1 MNVKGLLKNEYFQ
14 TAVLISVILLIVVGF
29 FIAEIAGLIRV
40 VTTPSMAIGYSGP
53 GYEWTHPFDRTIQVG
68 DIIVIQSVNPAELN
82 ANYPNSDIIVYNV
95 YSSDVPIVHRIVAK
109 EQINGTWY
117 FYTKGDANGWNK
129 WPATPSPAEYDT
141 WAPSPIPQDM
151 IIGKVVMRIPWVG
164 NVAIFMQ
171 GILGGNSNRVAIPI
185 ILILIVILVIVE
197 FVIPLYKRKKPSVQ
211 QFASK
216 RQT

>member
-95 YSSDVPIVHRIVAK
+95 YSSDVPIVHRI
-109 EQINGTWY
+109 
-117 FYTKGDANGWNK
+117 
-129 WPATPSPAEYDT
+129 
-141 WAPSPIPQDM
+141 
-151 IIGKVVMRIPWVG
+151 
-164 NVAIFMQ
+164 
-171 GILGGNSNRVAIPI
+171 
-185 ILILIVILVIVE
+185 
-197 FVIPLYKRKKPSVQ
+197 
-211 QFASK
+211 
-216 RQT
+216 